1 MPEGPHRIHVL
12 SRALEK
18 RLDKIHSGVKVEMFP
33 DPVAGLEHDLVC
45 RRPLDQTRHKQSV
58 LDVIQELIVPAE
70 RALTFPRSAT
80 AARGSVDAHNC
91 GPCRWRCTPHTLAR
105 NHVSGIMV
113 YLCLVDHLD
122 LCDLILSDN
131 ACADTPD
138 SSPMCSYQSSAEVDF
153 TGDHRDVYQGRAA
166 QSSLRPE
173 KQPQTSQ

>member
-1 MPEGPHRIHVL
+1 MPEDPHRIHVL

-18 RLDKIHSGVKVEMFP
+18 RLDKIRSGVKVEMFP
-33 DPVAGLEHDLVC
+33 DPVAGLERNLVC
-45 RRPLDQTRHKQSV
+45 RRPLEQTRHKPSV

-70 RALTFPRSAT
+70 RALIFPRSAT

-91 GPCRWRCTPHTLAR
+91 GPCRWRCTTHTLAR
-105 NHVSGIMV
+105 NHVSEIMV
-113 YLCLVDHLD
+113 YQCLVDHLD

-153 TGDHRDVYQGRAA
+153 TGDRRDGDQGNAA
-166 QSSLRPE
+166 QS
-173 KQPQTSQ
+173 TG